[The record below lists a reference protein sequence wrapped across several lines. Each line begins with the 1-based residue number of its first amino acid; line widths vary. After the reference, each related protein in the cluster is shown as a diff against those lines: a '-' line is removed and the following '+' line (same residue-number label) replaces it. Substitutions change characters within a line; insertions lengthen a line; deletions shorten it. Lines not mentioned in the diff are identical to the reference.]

1 MEKLFIA
8 GHKGMVGS
16 AMLRNCADYK
26 PIIAG
31 RNELDLKCQKDVHEF
46 MLATK
51 PDRVVLCAAKVG
63 GIKANS
69 THPARFIYDNLM
81 IQANVIHSAFLAGV
95 NHLLFLG
102 STCIYPK
109 FAEQPIKEEYILSG
123 ALEST
128 NEAYAIAKIAGLKLC
143 EFYRKEYGVV
153 YHSVMPTNLYG
164 LNDNYHPEHSHV
176 IPGLIRKI
184 HEAKL
189 RGDKTYQIWGSG
201 APLREFLY
209 VDDLADICYQ
219 LLKMA
224 NPPNLVNAGSNTEIT
239 ILELAKR
246 IANVVGFEGEIIT
259 GDSSLDG
266 TPRKK
271 TDLTLLNSII
281 KYKET
286 AFEEGLKLA
295 YNDFLNK

>member
-1 MEKLFIA
+1 
-8 GHKGMVGS
+8 MVGS
-16 AMLRNCADYK
+16 AMLRNCKDYE
-26 PIIAG
+26 PIVAE
-31 RNELDLKCQKDVHEF
+31 RNQLDLKNQKDVHEF
-46 MLATK
+46 MLETK
-51 PDRVVLCAAKVG
+51 PDNIVLCAAKVG

-95 NHLLFLG
+95 KRLLFLG

-109 FAEQPIKEEYILSG
+109 FAEQPIKEEYLLSG
-123 ALEST
+123 ALEPT
-128 NEAYAIAKIAGLKLC
+128 NEAYAVAKIAGLKLC

-184 HEAKL
+184 HEAKT

-219 LLKMA
+219 LLKMDK
-224 NPPNLVNAGSNTEIT
+224 PPNLVNAGSNTEIT

-246 IANVVGFEGEIIT
+246 IADVVGFEGEIIT

-286 AFEEGLKLA
+286 VFEEGLKLA
-295 YNDFLNK
+295 YRDFLNKI